1 MSSSRSR
8 SRVAVAV
15 AVVGAVAIAVAVAV
29 AVSDVVER
37 FGSRAHRLSF
47 VMNVLAT
54 APTALYFE

>member
-1 MSSSRSR
+1 M
-8 SRVAVAV
+8 